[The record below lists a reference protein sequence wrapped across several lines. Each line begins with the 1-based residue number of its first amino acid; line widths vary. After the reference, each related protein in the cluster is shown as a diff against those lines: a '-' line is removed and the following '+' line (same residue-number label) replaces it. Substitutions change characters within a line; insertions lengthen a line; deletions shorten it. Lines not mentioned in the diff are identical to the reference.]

1 MKNKILYLYL
11 LIFIIIIIFVFTFGH
26 YKYKIESFNNK
37 YIYPDIG
44 NIIDINNLNNTIFPI
59 VPNISAEYITKNP
72 NDKYITV
79 YPSIFLFP
87 FRNYIGSLYFYD
99 SSNNIDIPLFII
111 KGIRLLLTNFNG
123 PNNYLFY
130 TTLLK
135 YTIINQHT
143 IYDLA
148 LNDWTTGNMKF
159 IYSNKDLKNTYFILD
174 GNSNLIFNNIHY
186 FDVQPIN
193 ESLQL
198 TGTIIANQK
207 NIVNIKANPNGK
219 YRIKYEKNVE
229 IDFGNFID
237 SYLGTNNGLYK
248 NYNFIIK

>member
-1 MKNKILYLYL
+1 MTKIILYL
-11 LIFIIIIIFVFTFGH
+11 LIIIFLIFLLFYINHNNHTN
-26 YKYKIESFNNK
+26 YKIESFNNQ

-44 NIIDINNLNNTIFPI
+44 NIIDIHSLNNTIFPI
-59 VPNISAEYITKNP
+59 VRDIPAKYITKNP
-72 NDKYITV
+72 EDKYTV

-87 FRNYIGSLYFYD
+87 FRNYIGNLYFYN

-111 KGIRLLLTNFNG
+111 KGIRLFLTNFNG

-135 YTIINQHT
+135 YATINQET

-159 IYSNKDLKNTYFILD
+159 IYSNKDLENTYFILN

-186 FDVQPIN
+186 FDVEPIN

-198 TGTIIANQK
+198 TGTIIAYQK

-237 SYLGTNNGLYK
+237 SYLGTN
-248 NYNFIIK
+248 